1 MDILRATRLVGSFPD
16 RGAAADGHAVLVWTA
31 RRLSRAVTGL
41 LGLVW
46 ALTMGVGGGLMMLAA
61 SGAAPWL
68 QTTLLWAGC
77 TGVLAGVFV
86 FQLLVADRLFPRAD
100 PGLVRNVEASFGVAI
115 MVGLVLTLLTF
126 LA

>member
-1 MDILRATRLVGSFPD
+1 MDILRATRLAGSFPD
-16 RGAAADGHAVLVWTA
+16 DGSADDRHALIAWTA
-31 RRLSRAVTGL
+31 RRLSRAATGV

-68 QTTLLWAGC
+68 QSTLLWAGC

-86 FQLLVADRLFPRAD
+86 FQLLVADRLFPGAD
-100 PGLVRNVEASFGVAI
+100 SGLVRNVEASFGVAI
-115 MVGLVLTLLTF
+115 MVGLTLTLLTF